1 MFGGSTEVFMQILL
15 ALFLI
20 ALVFIAPYPVVVWLL
35 GRSPLA
41 ASRGLAVL
49 LAAGVGVGV
58 LTWLMMVEGMLGIPY
73 TLPAIL
79 IPFVLIFALGT
90 FVWWRGGRTRTM
102 TSPPEPAISPLLSRL
117 GWAVIT
123 LVGAAVLF
131 NALYWPFYKADAV
144 GIYADQAHFM
154 YFTGGLIPLS
164 LPNYSYYQAYPMLV
178 QLSYTFTYF
187 AAASENVYLA
197 KLIPTLLG
205 LGCLGV
211 VYMLGKAL
219 YNPTAGW
226 LAVILLALTPLF
238 GRWAS
243 SGYADLPMAFYYVLA
258 ALFAWRA
265 WQADGWV
272 DALFSGI
279 AIGLG
284 AWTKNAILPGMA
296 LWFVY
301 LLLGLLM
308 KRLTWR
314 SLLAAS
320 AAALVVA
327 APWYIRN
334 VVEAGLLM
342 PATVWSEQAGWTLEN
357 LLVFITHPENFAFT
371 GWLIV
376 TAGALALVNFAREPR
391 LNTPS
396 ILILVFTLPFFGF
409 WWVLASYDRR
419 FLLYFLP
426 LLVVLAAG
434 NSLLLWQRIPAS
446 GQRLLRWGFTIA
458 ALAMTVYILSISIDY
473 KNAILRDPFMS
484 DAAKQEVVKSTLD
497 DE

>member
-1 MFGGSTEVFMQILL
+1 MQILI
-15 ALFLI
+15 ALFLLI
-20 ALVFIAPYPVVVWLL
+20 SVLAIPYPTVIWLL

-41 ASRGLAVL
+41 AGGNLGALVS
-49 LAAGVGVGV
+49 AGVGVGV
-58 LTWLMMVEGMLGIPY
+58 LTWLMMVEGMLGIAFQ
-73 TLPAIL
+73 LGSIL
-79 IPFVLIFALGT
+79 LPFVVVFIPGT
-90 FVWWRGGRTRTM
+90 LLWWRDRETRSVENNTEL
-102 TSPPEPAISPLLSRL
+102 TVSPLLSRL
-117 GWAVIT
+117 GWAVVVI
-123 LVGAAVLF
+123 VGAAVLF

-144 GIYADQAHFM
+144 GIYAEQARFM
-154 YFTGGLIPLS
+154 YYTNGLMPLS

-205 LGCLGV
+205 LACLGV
-211 VYMLGKAL
+211 VYALGKTL
-219 YNPTAGW
+219 YNPKAGS

-243 SGYADLPMAFYYVLA
+243 SGYADLPMAFYYALA

-265 WQADGWV
+265 WQANGWV
-272 DALFSGI
+272 DALFSGV

-284 AWTKNAILPGMA
+284 AWTKNAILPGVG
-296 LWFVY
+296 LWFLY
-301 LLLGLLM
+301 LLIGLLV

-314 SLLAAS
+314 SLLVAS
-320 AAALVVA
+320 TAALIVA
-327 APWYIRN
+327 APWYVRN
-334 VVEAGLLM
+334 LVEAHLLM

-357 LLVFITHPENFAFT
+357 LLVFISHPENFAFT

-376 TAGALALVNFAREPR
+376 AAGGIALYRVVRRSRFNSPD
-391 LNTPS
+391 

-426 LLVVLAAG
+426 LLVVLAG
-434 NSLLLWQRIPAS
+434 GHGVILWQRVPMAI
-446 GQRLLRWGFTIA
+446 QHLLRWML
-458 ALAMTVYILSISIDY
+458 ALLMVVMTVYIVSISIDY
-473 KNAILRDPFMS
+473 KTDILRDPFMS
-484 DAAKQEVVKSTLD
+484 DAAKHEIVKAAPD